1 MSSYFSQ
8 LFFHLS
14 IFFAPFRGFDLG
26 AMISNLL
33 LSYFS
38 QSATNGP
45 DYAEWVLSQLIL
57 LYKTFSQE
65 FLKLWNKNDDKNDNE
80 NDNVKKIEKGGEL
93 FKGDL
98 YRTEAARSSAQVCTS
113 IVYL

>member
-1 MSSYFSQ
+1 
-8 LFFHLS
+8 
-14 IFFAPFRGFDLG
+14 
-26 AMISNLL
+26 MISNLL

-65 FLKLWNKNDDKNDNE
+65 FLKLWNKNENKNDNDNE

-98 YRTEAARSSAQVCTS
+98 YRTEAARSSAQVRTS

>member
-1 MSSYFSQ
+1 
-8 LFFHLS
+8 
-14 IFFAPFRGFDLG
+14 
-26 AMISNLL
+26 MISNLL

-65 FLKLWNKNDDKNDNE
+65 FLKLWNKNDNE

-98 YRTEAARSSAQVCTS
+98 YRTEAARSSAQVRTS